1 MGNPFLFVPLLLSNI
16 MDLLWILGLSLVAY
30 GAALYLRRIFRH
42 RQFVKQTCVQQL
54 LDIDSLGLRLPHE
67 KIEGTAVIC
76 GGRGMD
82 EHAGCNAG
90 GPWNQLESKRARVM
104 QYDSLHIIL
113 PMGYKAMAKLFP
125 NIEEQGKASSIKVG
139 PSNWHVH
146 FWGNDTR
153 APDAE
158 YGGTLPKSIY
168 TGRAGI
174 ETLLRR
180 LVPGGDYKN
189 IRQVIGTVTG
199 VSRNANSP
207 EFIDQVT
214 VRTSEGIRTTPAA
227 LVVGAAAAAGRKWL
241 RREGYGFADRYGR
254 NQLPLDQLK
263 IAYDQK
269 LHCTILQFR
278 ITPELGRKLPGLPV
292 PYDECRGIYN
302 NSTDSK
308 NENRCVYSQRVDEE
322 IIIKH

>member
-1 MGNPFLFVPLLLSNI
+1 MPAREMLLEANTQCLRDI
-16 MDLLWILGLSLVAY
+16 VAWLGS
-30 GAALYLRRIFRH
+30 
-42 RQFVKQTCVQQL
+42 T
-54 LDIDSLGLRLPHE
+54 DMLPHE
-67 KIEGTAVIC
+67 KIKGTAVIC
-76 GGRGMD
+76 GEAPDATRVD
-82 EHAGCNAG
+82 
-90 GPWNQLESKRARVM
+90 PWNQQSKRSRVI
-104 QYDSLHIIL
+104 QYDSLHIIF

-146 FWGNDTR
+146 FWGNDTITR

-158 YGGTLPKSIY
+158 YGGTLPKSLY

-180 LVPGGDYKN
+180 LVLRGDYKN

-199 VSRNANSP
+199 VSRNANRL

-214 VRTSEGIRTTPAA
+214 VRTSEGTRNIPAA
-227 LVVGAAAAAGRKWL
+227 LVDYTGAAAVGMKWL

-254 NQLPLDQLK
+254 NQLPLDRLK

-269 LHCTILQFR
+269 TSL
-278 ITPELGRKLPGLPV
+278 
-292 PYDECRGIYN
+292 
-302 NSTDSK
+302 
-308 NENRCVYSQRVDEE
+308 
-322 IIIKH
+322 